1 MSQEPI
7 ETGKIVQENRQL
19 RAALETLLDELE
31 ASSGTSVDVAAVRE
45 QMPIPPGER
54 NPIKPPWER
63 DGYESKQAWIAEQ
76 RPDSA

>member
-19 RAALETLLDELE
+19 RAALETLMDEIE
-31 ASSGTSVDVAAVRE
+31 QSNSSVDTTAARE
-45 QMPIPPGER
+45 QMPTAPGEQR
-54 NPIKPPWER
+54 PIKPPWER
-63 DGYESKQAWIAEQ
+63 DGYESKQAWVDEQ